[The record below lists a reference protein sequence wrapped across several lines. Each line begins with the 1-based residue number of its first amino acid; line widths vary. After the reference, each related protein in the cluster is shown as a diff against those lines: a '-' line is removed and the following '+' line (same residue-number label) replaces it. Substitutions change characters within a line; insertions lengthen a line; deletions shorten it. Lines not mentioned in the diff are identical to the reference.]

1 LSFEFRVVILKK
13 DLFCDLFF
21 WFFLDFFLSL
31 SRVAIVAELVEFFQI
46 LKGCYFTDIVLD
58 AKMDI
63 FIIFRVS
70 VSQNLGVQ
78 VLVNLFEFALAQ
90 FFNYLIFLFSEHGK
104 VSAFGFP
111 FKVSEVLLV
120 KTLPSQSIL
129 DFF

>member
-1 LSFEFRVVILKK
+1 M
-13 DLFCDLFF
+13 FCDLFF

-31 SRVAIVAELVEFFQI
+31 SRVAIVAELIEFFQI

-90 FFNYLIFLFSEHGK
+90 FFNYLIFLFSEYGK